1 MSDKPTDNLLHD
13 PQAIEVVRQQML
25 RFATLQLGDSHRA
38 EDAVQEALAGA
49 LRNQSQFRGEAAF
62 KTWMFSILR
71 RKIADVLRKQAREPE
86 AVKLLGE
93 TAAAEDFSG
102 LFDDTDHWSE
112 DTMPS
117 AWRAPDEACEEAAF
131 WVIFEACLTDMPEVQ
146 ARYFMMREF
155 LGLAT
160 KEICASNDI
169 KENNLNVVLYR
180 ARVRLRECLS
190 IRWFSEAV

>member
-1 MSDKPTDNLLHD
+1 MSEQPVDNPLQN
-13 PQAIEVVRQQML
+13 PQAIAGMREQMI
-25 RFATLQLGDSHRA
+25 RFATLQLGDAHRA

-49 LRNQSQFRGEAAF
+49 LRNQSQFRGEAAL

-71 RKIADVLRKQAREPE
+71 RKIADQLRKQSREPE

-93 TAAAEDFSG
+93 AAASDDFAA
-102 LFDDTDHWSE
+102 LFDERDHWSE
-112 DTMPS
+112 NTMPT
-117 AWRAPDEACEEAAF
+117 AWRTPDEACEDEAF
-131 WVIFEACLTDMPEVQ
+131 WVVFETCLQEMPAVQ

-155 LGLAT
+155 LGMAT
-160 KEICASNDI
+160 KEICASDDI

-190 IRWFSEAV
+190 TRWFAEAV